1 MVCSSSCLS
10 CSLYLPSI
18 LSDPDGGSDGTI
30 TAWGGRSGLWGSE
43 NSCLNLLPTSP
54 LCVWL
59 SSEFMA
65 SDEIQDPPEVK
76 KKLEEMQ
83 KNQEML
89 QRVRLDHLCTIWYGV
104 QEEAPEP
111 APLGV

>member
-1 MVCSSSCLS
+1 
-10 CSLYLPSI
+10 
-18 LSDPDGGSDGTI
+18 
-30 TAWGGRSGLWGSE
+30 
-43 NSCLNLLPTSP
+43 
-54 LCVWL
+54 
-59 SSEFMA
+59 MA